1 MNEFCAWEELK
12 QRFGPDIKLVNRI
25 IIIDYVFMFSF
36 SLAVF
41 INYFFSLDFSLYYL
55 YIPFFTIASVINRYS
70 EKKLNLKE
78 RLKGSQF
85 KKRVDTPLRVIFL
98 LFLLTSIVLGFL
110 KESEEFKTQTIH
122 EAIQDFG
129 YETRS
134 PTYIPFK
141 PTKEYGWIDKELDQ
155 LQLSYQKRISTE
167 LVIYVA
173 PQKPEYFN
181 ENGKKIHLFENS
193 IGFYSVSE
201 GGDPRIDWE
210 RDGLY
215 YSLEYV
221 SQDPPTKSEILKIVN
236 SMK

>member
-12 QRFGPDIKLVNRI
+12 QRFGSDIKLVHRI
-25 IIIDYVFMFSF
+25 IIIDYLFMFLF
-36 SLAVF
+36 SLALF
-41 INYFFSLDFSLYYL
+41 INYYFSLDFALYYF
-55 YIPFFTIASVINRYS
+55 YIPFFIIVSGINQYS

-98 LFLLTSIVLGFL
+98 LLLLTGIVIGFL
-110 KESEEFKTQTIH
+110 KEAEELKTQTIH

-129 YETRS
+129 YETKS

-141 PTKEYGWIDKELDQ
+141 PTKEFGWIDKELNQ
-155 LQLSYQKRISTE
+155 LQLSYQKRIYTE
-167 LVIYVA
+167 LVIYVT

-193 IGFYSVSE
+193 IGFYSVGE

-210 RDGLY
+210 RGGLY
-215 YSLEYV
+215 YSLEYG
-221 SQDPPTKSEILKIVN
+221 SQNPPTKSEILKIVN